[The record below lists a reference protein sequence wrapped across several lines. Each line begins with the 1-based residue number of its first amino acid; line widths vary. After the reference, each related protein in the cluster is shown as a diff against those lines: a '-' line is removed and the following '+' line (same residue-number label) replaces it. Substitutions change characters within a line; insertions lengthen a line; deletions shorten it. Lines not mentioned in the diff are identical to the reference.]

1 MSLDDFDS
9 LYADSVK
16 LAQDT
21 KKGAKGAAKEE
32 GDADAHPSASSPG
45 TTTGS
50 SG

>member
-32 GDADAHPSASSPG
+32 GEEGDADEAGADAEEG
-45 TTTGS
+45 ADE
-50 SG
+50 